1 MASPKKRAKNTA
13 TLEQLYKVL
22 KSELNSLDS
31 RDFLGLNGEQ
41 LVANYKDLLLAILP
55 LTLRPPAA
63 MLEQA
68 VAKLFPKTDDT
79 TCRRWAR
86 AICEPVQFVRGK
98 SQKLTSGKKQTP
110 AVLQVAKL
118 YLQQCR
124 SSAFSLKDAGN
135 FAQSSGKKRKLKREH
150 SSPKKKLKREVSS
163 ASSAVLPV
171 AGTVAEHKLSI
182 LETMPKLASDRPA
195 VPVEISSGSESGQPV
210 EAASSKPA
218 VSGSYWVDDSKM
230 VLVRL
235 KNGDLEEA
243 RMSQGPAG
251 FAVAR
256 FGEEAAI
263 ETEIPN
269 TLLFSPKKLEPKK
282 PAASLKKPAAACLKK
297 PASAP
302 VEEESSD
309 ASANILSPP
318 PVLLEPMDAPERLY
332 KIEDYKVT
340 ASRKTATLALR
351 RQFGDKKQFVSFSL
365 KSIPRETGLKIMQ
378 EALSKLHNGMTE
390 DKCQDWLAKQHRCLS
405 ASDVD

>member
-86 AICEPVQFVRGK
+86 AICESVQFVRGK

-110 AVLQVAKL
+110 AVLQVAKF

-269 TLLFSPKKLEPKK
+269 TLLFSPKSKAGTKK
-282 PAASLKKPAAACLKK
+282 
-297 PASAP
+297 
-302 VEEESSD
+302 
-309 ASANILSPP
+309 NQ
-318 PVLLEPMDAPERLY
+318 LLL
-332 KIEDYKVT
+332 
-340 ASRKTATLALR
+340 
-351 RQFGDKKQFVSFSL
+351 
-365 KSIPRETGLKIMQ
+365 
-378 EALSKLHNGMTE
+378 
-390 DKCQDWLAKQHRCLS
+390 
-405 ASDVD
+405 

>member
-1 MASPKKRAKNTA
+1 MPSPKKRSRNTA
-13 TLEQLYKVL
+13 TQEQLHKVL
-22 KSELNSLDS
+22 KSELDSLDS
-31 RDFLGLNGEQ
+31 RDFHGLNGEQ

-55 LTLRPPAA
+55 LTLRPPQA

-68 VAKLFPKTDDT
+68 VAKIFPKTDDT
-79 TCRRWAR
+79 TCRRWAK
-86 AICEPVQFVRGK
+86 AICEAVQFVRSK
-98 SQKLTSGKKQTP
+98 SQKFTSGKKLTP

-118 YLQQCR
+118 YLRQCR
-124 SSAFSLKDAGN
+124 KSDFSLKDAGN
-135 FAQSSGKKRKLKREH
+135 FAQSSGKKRKLKRE
-150 SSPKKKLKREVSS
+150 VSN

-171 AGTVAEHKLSI
+171 AGTVAEQKLSI

-230 VLVRL
+230 VLARL
-235 KNGDLEEA
+235 KNGELEEA
-243 RMSQGPAG
+243 RMSKGPAG
-251 FAVAR
+251 FAIAR

-269 TLLFSPKKLEPKK
+269 TLLFSPKSKAGSQKK
-282 PAASLKKPAAACLKK
+282 PATCLMKRPAADACLKK

-318 PVLLEPMDAPERLY
+318 PVMLEPMDAPERLY
-332 KIEDYKVT
+332 RIEDYKVT

-365 KSIPRETGLKIMQ
+365 KSIPRETGLKIIQ

-390 DKCQDWLAKQHRCLS
+390 DKCKDWLAKQHRCLS

>member
-86 AICEPVQFVRGK
+86 AICESVQFVRGK

-118 YLQQCR
+118 YLRQCR

-210 EAASSKPA
+210 EAASSNP
-218 VSGSYWVDDSKM
+218 GSYWVDDSKM

-269 TLLFSPKKLEPKK
+269 TFLFSPKSKAGTKK
-282 PAASLKKPAAACLKK
+282 
-297 PASAP
+297 
-302 VEEESSD
+302 
-309 ASANILSPP
+309 NQ
-318 PVLLEPMDAPERLY
+318 LLLY
-332 KIEDYKVT
+332 
-340 ASRKTATLALR
+340 
-351 RQFGDKKQFVSFSL
+351 
-365 KSIPRETGLKIMQ
+365 
-378 EALSKLHNGMTE
+378 
-390 DKCQDWLAKQHRCLS
+390 
-405 ASDVD
+405 

>member
-1 MASPKKRAKNTA
+1 MPSPKKRARNTA
-13 TLEQLYKVL
+13 TQEQLHKVL
-22 KSELNSLDS
+22 KSELDSLDS
-31 RDFLGLNGEQ
+31 RDFHGLNGEQ

-55 LTLRPPAA
+55 LTLRPPQA

-68 VAKLFPKTDDT
+68 VAKIFPKTDDT
-79 TCRRWAR
+79 TCRRWAK
-86 AICEPVQFVRGK
+86 AICEAVQFVRSK
-98 SQKLTSGKKQTP
+98 SQKFTSGKKLTP

-118 YLQQCR
+118 YLRQCR
-124 SSAFSLKDAGN
+124 KSDFSLKDAGN
-135 FAQSSGKKRKLKREH
+135 FAQSSGKKRKLKRE
-150 SSPKKKLKREVSS
+150 VSN

-171 AGTVAEHKLSI
+171 AGTVAEQKLSI

-230 VLVRL
+230 VLARL
-235 KNGDLEEA
+235 KNGELEEA
-243 RMSQGPAG
+243 RMSKGPAG
-251 FAVAR
+251 FAIAR

-269 TLLFSPKKLEPKK
+269 TLLFSPKSKAGSQKK
-282 PAASLKKPAAACLKK
+282 PATCLMKRPAADACLKK

-318 PVLLEPMDAPERLY
+318 PVMLEPMDAPERLY
-332 KIEDYKVT
+332 RIEDYKVT

-365 KSIPRETGLKIMQ
+365 KSIPRETGLKIIQ

-390 DKCQDWLAKQHRCLS
+390 DKCKDWLAKQHRCLS